1 MEPNLKAV
9 KAIVFDVDG
18 VLFIKVCQEDG
29 LHSLNPA
36 YQPMLSQRYGEI
48 RCIGRVLGI
57 MDEHDFASEEE
68 IAEFRA
74 QK

>member
-1 MEPNLKAV
+1 M
-9 KAIVFDVDG
+9 DG
-18 VLFIKVCQEDG
+18 VLFIKELQEDG

-36 YQPMLSQRYGEI
+36 YHPMLAERYGEI